1 MGRPPSPE
9 HALHQGGLARRPPSE
24 FSRHHRGQ
32 SALRQALAART
43 DAPEGQVR
51 AELPLFDGESAPAQG
66 GPQPLRRLHQLRGAR
81 AHSQPEHAR
90 ARGIGKGAYPGKGEL
105 ERRRLTQDLARC
117 QRLVGSGLLAEECE
131 SEVELLRPGEAHALA
146 PRLPRRIQG
155 RPEPLLE
162 RLLSAALSRGAEFA
176 EVYVE
181 RNTST
186 AAMLDEGSIKSAQSG
201 SVTGVG
207 VRAIRGAQVGYAYS
221 DDLDEPALLRT
232 AQTAALIAD
241 GNREPGPVN
250 MSRTALPTYYQ
261 VRTPLASV
269 DVARKIE
276 LLEKA
281 DGAARAYDKRVKQV
295 MGGYADQTREI
306 LVANTLGHLAEDRQD
321 LCRLSVQCVAFGKK
335 GERRTGFYGGGGRV
349 DFRFFEDFSPQQ
361 VGREA
366 ARQAVAT
373 LGAVPAPAGPQ
384 TVVLAPGWSGIL
396 LHEAVGHGLEADFIR
411 KGTSLFAGKLGDKV
425 GSELVTVIDDGTVA
439 GGRGSLNV
447 DDEGNPGERK
457 VLIEKGVLK
466 GYLYDHLNAKLTGQ
480 RSTGSGRRQSFR
492 HAPMPRMTNT
502 YLAPGDQTPEEI
514 LRGVRKGLYCR
525 QFGGGQVDISN
536 GNFVFEISEAY
547 LIEEGEITRPVKGAM
562 LIGVGP
568 DALKNVSAVGSDAS
582 LDPGMGTCGK
592 DGQSVPVGVGLPTVR
607 IDNVTVGGTGA

>member
-1 MGRPPSPE
+1 MPKAVQKPSP
-9 HALHQGGLARRPPSE
+9 
-24 FSRHHRGQ
+24 
-32 SALRQALAART
+32 AAK
-43 DAPEGQVR
+43 PL
-51 AELPLFDGESAPAQG
+51 LPL
-66 GPQPLRRLHQLRGAR
+66 PLI
-81 AHSQPEHAR
+81 E
-90 ARGIGKGAYPGKGEL
+90 K
-105 ERRRLTQDLARC
+105 
-117 QRLVGSGLLAEECE
+117 
-131 SEVELLRPGEAHALA
+131 
-146 PRLPRRIQG
+146 
-155 RPEPLLE
+155 
-162 RLLSAALSRGAEFA
+162 LLSSAVSRGAEFG

-181 RNTST
+181 RATTT
-186 AAMLDEGSIKSAQSG
+186 AVSLDEAKVRSAQVG
-201 SVTGVG
+201 AVTGVG

-221 DDLDEPALLRT
+221 DDLDEAALLRT

-241 GNREPGPVN
+241 GNRDPGPVAL
-250 MSRTALPTYYQ
+250 SRTPLPTYYQ
-261 VRTPLASV
+261 VKQPLAVV

-276 LLEKA
+276 LVREA
-281 DGAARAYDKRVKQV
+281 DAAARAFDRRIKQV
-295 MGGYADQTREI
+295 TAGYADQTREI

-321 LCRLSVQCVAFGKK
+321 LCRLGVSCVAFGKG

-349 DFRFFEDFSPQQ
+349 DFRFFEDFSPAQ

-373 LGAVPAPAGPQ
+373 LGAVAAPAGPQ

-411 KGTSLFAGKLGDKV
+411 KGTSLFAGKLGERV
-425 GSELVTVIDDGTVA
+425 ASELVTVIDDGTVA
-439 GGRGSLNV
+439 GGRGSVNV

-457 VLIEKGVLK
+457 VLIERGVLK

-514 LRGVRKGLYCR
+514 VRAVPKGLYCR

-536 GNFVFEISEAY
+536 GNFVFEIAEAY
-547 LIEEGEITRPVKGAM
+547 LIERGEITKPVKGAM

-568 DALKNVSAVGSDAS
+568 EVLKNVTAVGSDAAH
-582 LDPGMGTCGK
+582 DPGLGTCGK
-592 DGQSVPVGVGLPTVR
+592 DGQTVPVGVGLPTVR